1 MVLSA
6 VSQKNFTSA
15 KLRLRHIWVS
25 EENHIHWVLFYPP
38 VILDYH
44 KVLVYLKASQIG
56 GVEEWSTA
64 TCDRRGPS
72 LYRVVGFLLL

>member
-1 MVLSA
+1 M
-6 VSQKNFTSA
+6 
-15 KLRLRHIWVS
+15 S

-64 TCDRRGPS
+64 TCDRREPW
-72 LYRVVGFLLL
+72 LYRLSVFFCFNLYLMLRSTGEVYSTG

>member
-15 KLRLRHIWVS
+15 KLRLRHI
-25 EENHIHWVLFYPP
+25 WVLFYPP

-56 GVEEWSTA
+56 GVEEWSIA
-64 TCDRRGPS
+64 TCDRRGLRYIVLSDVP
-72 LYRVVGFLLL
+72 LL